1 MFFCNIIASELSVDY
16 FNLNLKVTM
25 HITNKNAF
33 LNSFDLNFRSYEV
46 MEKEVS
52 TILGFR
58 WYALNDKQ
66 FKQTTI
72 NVTAAYYFDGYEDQ
86 TPST

>member
-1 MFFCNIIASELSVDY
+1 M
-16 FNLNLKVTM
+16 
-25 HITNKNAF
+25 
-33 LNSFDLNFRSYEV
+33 

-86 TPST
+86 TPAS